1 MSNVTG
7 KGFGGM
13 NIRKFWAVLCLA
25 AVLAAVS
32 MQLGCASGNTVSGIR
47 DDKILIGFSMA
58 TLKEERWYIDRDEFV
73 AAAQKMDADVV
84 VDVAYNDAGEQLEQ
98 VRTMISQGID
108 VLVIIPHDA
117 ASAAAAVAMAHR
129 ANVKVVSYDRLVL
142 GANVD
147 LYISFDN
154 EKVGRLQ
161 AQAMLRAVPEGHYVI
176 VDGPATDYNSVMIR
190 KGIEEVL
197 KPHVDNEE
205 ITIVSEFETVD
216 WMADEAAD
224 GINKLLQDNVRI
236 DAVIAENDSLAGGAI
251 KALSLHH
258 LVPLVPVVGMDADLA
273 ACQRVV
279 EGQQLMTVYKPIRQ
293 LAVAAAGFAV
303 KLARGEDIGVNGTMS
318 DEKYYVPCYF
328 ISPEAV
334 NKDNMVD
341 TVINDGFHKMAE
353 VYMNVPQ
360 SKWPTQ

>member
-1 MSNVTG
+1 MTGVAG
-7 KGFGGM
+7 KGHSGM
-13 NIRKFWAVLCLA
+13 NTRKIWVVLCLA
-25 AVLAAVS
+25 ALLAGALLQS
-32 MQLGCASGNTVSGIR
+32 GCGERSTSGMR

-73 AAAQKMDADVV
+73 AAAQKMDADVI

-108 VLVIIPHDA
+108 VLAIIPHDA
-117 ASAAAAVAMAHR
+117 ASAAAVVAMAHR

-161 AQAMLRAVPEGHYVI
+161 AQAMLRAVPEGRYVI
-176 VDGPATDYNSVMIR
+176 VDGPPSDYNSVMIR
-190 KGIEEVL
+190 RGIEEVL
-197 KPHVDNEE
+197 KPHVESGK
-205 ITIVSEFETVD
+205 ISIVSEFATVD

-224 GINKLLQDNVRI
+224 GINMLLQDNVRI

-258 LVPLVPVVGMDADLA
+258 LVPAVPVVGMDADLA

-293 LAVAAAGFAV
+293 LAMAAAGFAV
-303 KLARGEDIGVNGTMS
+303 KLARGEEIGVNGTMS
-318 DEKYYVPCYF
+318 DGKYNVPCYF
-328 ISPEAV
+328 IAPEAV
-334 NKDNMVD
+334 SNDNMVD

-360 SKWPTQ
+360 SKWPAQ